1 MKYFNPESTL
11 ARGESMEE
19 DKEQF
24 QDIDYF
30 KPNDAFD
37 SMLLNTTIREIA
49 LQNAFDAFERE
60 DTTSQKFIVK
70 ISKGQIDV
78 KQSDYFT
85 ELKENVQYAINV
97 TGDTAAGQR
106 NKGAFERFMKASKKD
121 DGVLTYLKIED
132 NGGGLDGTGYR
143 DSFTTGMGSI
153 LAHGLGSGDQ
163 RSGGSFGKGGKT
175 AQFLS
180 ATRTIYYHNHRNEQD
195 FCIGVTSLP
204 AWEIED
210 GNGNFDSKGMAIY
223 HTCKKQDENA
233 RKPKWATDKSDF
245 PQDVIRTIEGDGLT
259 VTSIGVTLSNE
270 WEYECI
276 FAILTSHLPKLLDYS
291 SEGIE
296 WEFQVGSLT
305 MNASNI
311 LEYCEKIPTQSFYS
325 QRGAAVMKLHYQ
337 MCMDLLHYKLGNPSP
352 LTFKDPFT
360 RGYTSKDGKQKK
372 DGKDRKI
379 LIKLLFGHSEKIEL
393 ASVDESDEFLWTNHF
408 LIVRNGMI
416 IRTGKYTNG
425 LASKNISRLGK
436 TDIKC
441 FGFLFLDS
449 ETTETYRVFKK
460 LENPSHDTLK
470 LDRIDRDGDEGFLPK
485 TKGSMAQI
493 MGRISG
499 HIDEYC
505 RELRPKATGEASIS
519 FLQKLAGEDPSSG
532 NELELA
538 YVLQKKEKINYP
550 TPPPRP
556 PRPTPPR
563 PTPLGPNTEVKD
575 VDITRKN
582 VATNSDKR
590 TIRIELENINS
601 ISEIKLT
608 QWISEELIGKSA
620 YQLKP
625 TYTLIKVSHN
635 GSPVKF
641 SREAEHWLIHSST
654 TKGTIHEFELE
665 VDYGDS
671 TINPTLYAT
680 PIIQE

>member
-1 MKYFNPESTL
+1 MKYFNPDSTQP
-11 ARGESMEE
+11 RGESMED

-70 ISKGQIDV
+70 ISKGQIDI

-85 ELKENVQYAINV
+85 ELKENVQYAINA

-106 NKGAFERFMKASKKD
+106 NKGAFERFIKASKKD

-180 ATRTIYYHNHRNEQD
+180 ATRTIYYHNHRNEND

-210 GNGNFDSKGMAIY
+210 ENGNFDSKGMAIY
-223 HTCKKQDENA
+223 HTCEQQDENA

-245 PQDVIRTIEGDGLT
+245 PQDVRRTIEGDGLT

-276 FAILTSHLPKLLDYS
+276 FAILTSHLPKLLDCKW
-291 SEGIE
+291 E
-296 WEFQVGSLT
+296 WEFQIGSWT

-311 LEYCEKIPTQSFYS
+311 LEYCERIPNQSFYT

-337 MCMDLLHYKLGNPSP
+337 MCMDLLHYKLGNSSP
-352 LTFKDPFT
+352 LDHKDKFE
-360 RGYTSKDGKQKK
+360 RGYTSKD
-372 DGKDRKI
+372 DRRREI
-379 LIKLLFGHSEKIEL
+379 VIDLLFGSSNEIKV
-393 ASVDESDEFLWTNHF
+393 ASSDENGKILRTNHF
-408 LIVRNGMI
+408 LFVRNGMI
-416 IRTGKYTNG
+416 IRTDKYTNG
-425 LASKNISRLGK
+425 LKSENLLRLEN

-441 FGFLFLDS
+441 YGFLILDS
-449 ETTETYRVFKK
+449 ITTDTHRVFKK

-470 LDRIDRDGDEGFLPK
+470 LDRIDRDGDEEYLPK
-485 TKGSMAQI
+485 TKRAMSQM
-493 MGRISG
+493 MGFIET
-499 HIDEYC
+499 HIINYC
-505 RELRPKATGEASIS
+505 IELRPKSSGEASIS
-519 FLQKLAGEDPSSG
+519 FLKSLAGEDPSSD
-532 NELELA
+532 NELELTF
-538 YVLQKKEKINYP
+538 VLQRKERIKYP
-550 TPPPRP
+550 TPPPP
-556 PRPTPPR
+556 PPGPP
-563 PTPLGPNTEVKD
+563 PPPPPGPNTEVKD
-575 VDITRKN
+575 IVITRKT
-582 VATNSDKR
+582 VALNSDIR
-590 TIRIELENINS
+590 TVRIELENTKS
-601 ISEIKLT
+601 ISGTKLT
-608 QWISEELIGKSA
+608 QWISEESIEKAA

-635 GSPVKF
+635 GSPVSF
-641 SREAEHWLIHSST
+641 SKKTDHWLIHSST
-654 TKGTIHEFELE
+654 QKGTIHEFELE
-665 VDYGDS
+665 VDYGES

-680 PIIQE
+680 PIIK